1 MMMENYSRLVI
12 DVLKQALSDYVASGE
27 IDAEQ
32 VKNAIL
38 RLEFEIDRRIVTRE
52 STEELEALRNDLFW
66 LKCDLFDYE
75 QE

>member
-27 IDAEQ
+27 IDVEQ

-38 RLEFEIDRRIVTRE
+38 RLEFEIDRRIVARE

-66 LKCDLFDYE
+66 LNCDLFDYE

>member
-1 MMMENYSRLVI
+1 MMMENYNRLVI

-27 IDAEQ
+27 IDVEQ

-38 RLEFEIDRRIVTRE
+38 RLEFEIDRRIVARE